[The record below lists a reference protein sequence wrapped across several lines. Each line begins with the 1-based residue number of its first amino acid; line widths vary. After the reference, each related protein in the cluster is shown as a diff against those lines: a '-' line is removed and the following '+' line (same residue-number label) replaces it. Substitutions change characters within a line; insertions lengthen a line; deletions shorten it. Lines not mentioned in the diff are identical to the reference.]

1 MRRLRKCVEKA
12 NAARTAIVEDSPEVD
27 LRTCIEASEAISEFV
42 DGKGMLKD
50 EVLKILLAAL
60 DEVSNI
66 SPEIQEDF
74 EMEIED
80 LTNAFERAKKLIEEM
95 GEAYQAPDHLQLAR
109 EIVKPPKP
117 DGKPLNTSYLQD
129 LLRNC
134 QSSKRT
140 RLQHDGC
147 LSHQSS
153 RTEGPSQR
161 N

>member
-1 MRRLRKCVEKA
+1 MPRALKQIHQTKPCGLRKCVEKA

-80 LTNAFERAKKLIEEM
+80 LPMRSRGRKNSFRKWMKLTRHPTICNWQEKSSNS
-95 GEAYQAPDHLQLAR
+95 GN
-109 EIVKPPKP
+109 VCK
-117 DGKPLNTSYLQD
+117 
-129 LLRNC
+129 LRIYRIC
-134 QSSKRT
+134 
-140 RLQHDGC
+140 
-147 LSHQSS
+147 
-153 RTEGPSQR
+153 
-161 N
+161 